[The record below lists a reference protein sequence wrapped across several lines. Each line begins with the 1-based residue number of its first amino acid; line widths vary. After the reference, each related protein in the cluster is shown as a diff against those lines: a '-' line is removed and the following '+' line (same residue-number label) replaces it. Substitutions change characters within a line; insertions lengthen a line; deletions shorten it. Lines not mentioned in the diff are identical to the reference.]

1 VRNGWSGWP
10 WRRREKGTA
19 VRPEGGREDS
29 PLGRARDS
37 LRALVEDPKLPAAV
51 RDGLSEE
58 LGHVQAMLER
68 LEQGHVHI
76 ALFGRV
82 GVGKSALINALLRER
97 RFSTSPLHGETR
109 APQSARWEERQAHER
124 GTGGVFLIDTPGIDD
139 IEGEARER
147 MAREVGRRAD
157 LVLFVVD
164 GDTSATEI
172 QALRVLAEEHK
183 PLLLVFNKVDR
194 YTQEERAVLV
204 EALTLRCRG
213 LVASDRIVCSAAEPG
228 PRIYIEIDASGRETE
243 TLRRADPQVQALRE
257 ALWAILESEGKA
269 LAALNATL
277 FAGEVSDTISTR
289 VLAIRRDLAAAVI
302 RSYCLVKGVVVGLN
316 PIPISDLLAAGAA
329 DVGLVL
335 HLARIYGLPMGK
347 AEAGRLIATIAGQMA
362 LVMGSV
368 WAVHFLASAIKGGTA
383 GLSTLV
389 TGTTQGAVAYYSALV
404 VGRAAQRYLAQGRSW
419 GPLGPKRVVQEILD
433 GLDRDSLLTEAREKI
448 SARLRGSS
456 FA

>member
-1 VRNGWSGWP
+1 MRNGWSGWP
-10 WRRREKGTA
+10 WGPEKGTA
-19 VRPEGGREDS
+19 MSPEGGREDS

-82 GVGKSALINALLRER
+82 GVGKSALINALLGER

-109 APQSARWEERQAHER
+109 APQSARWEERQVHER
-124 GTGGVFLIDTPGIDD
+124 GAGGVFLIDTPGIDD

-194 YTQEERAVLV
+194 YTEGERAVLV

-213 LVASDRIVCSAAEPG
+213 LLGSDRIVCTAAEPG

-277 FAGEVSDTISTR
+277 FAGEVSDTISSR

-347 AEAGRLIATIAGQMA
+347 SRGRPAHRHHRGADGAGDGHGVGRAFRRLGDQSRHGRALDLGHRRHPGGRRLLFGARGRAGGAA
-362 LVMGSV
+362 LSRAGTLM
-368 WAVHFLASAIKGGTA
+368 GTA
-383 GLSTLV
+383 GAQARRPGDPRRTRSGLAAH
-389 TGTTQGAVAYYSALV
+389 GGA
-404 VGRAAQRYLAQGRSW
+404 
-419 GPLGPKRVVQEILD
+419 
-433 GLDRDSLLTEAREKI
+433 
-448 SARLRGSS
+448 
-456 FA
+456 

>member
-1 VRNGWSGWP
+1 MRNAWSGWP
-10 WRRREKGTA
+10 WRREKGA
-19 VRPEGGREDS
+19 AESPEDVREDS

-68 LEQGHVHI
+68 LEQGHVHV

-82 GVGKSALINALLRER
+82 GVGKSALINSLLGER

-109 APQSARWEERQAHER
+109 APQSARWGERQVHER
-124 GTGGVFLIDTPGIDD
+124 GAGGVFLIDTPGIDD

-194 YTQEERAVLV
+194 YTEGERAVLV

-213 LVASDRIVCSAAEPG
+213 LVGSDRIVCTAAEPG

-347 AEAGRLIATIAGQMA
+347 AEAGRLIATIAAQMA
-362 LVMGSV
+362 LVMGTV
-368 WAVHFLASAIKGGTA
+368 WAVHFVASAIKVGTA

-389 TGTTQGAVAYYSALV
+389 TGATQGAVAYYSALV

>member
-1 VRNGWSGWP
+1 MRNVWSGWP
-10 WRRREKGTA
+10 WRREKGTA
-19 VRPEGGREDS
+19 ASPEGGREDS

-68 LEQGHVHI
+68 LEEGHIHI

-82 GVGKSALINALLRER
+82 GVGKSALINALLGER

-109 APQSARWEERQAHER
+109 APQSARWEEPHER

-139 IEGEARER
+139 IEGEEREG

-194 YTQEERAVLV
+194 YTEAERAVLV

-243 TLRRADPQVQALRE
+243 ALRRADPQVRALRE

-329 DVGLVL
+329 DLGLVL

-347 AEAGRLIATIAGQMA
+347 AEAGRLIATIAAQMA

-368 WAVHFLASAIKGGTA
+368 WAVHFVASAIKGGTA

-389 TGTTQGAVAYYSALV
+389 TGATQGAVAYCSALV
-404 VGRAAQRYLAQGRSW
+404 VGRAAQRYLAEGRSW